1 MSTKTITGL
10 YDNHEAA
17 ARTVRDLKAANIR
30 ESDIS
35 LVAHP
40 SGDYEMTDHSTANG
54 AVVGAETGAST
65 GAVVGGGAGLLAGL
79 GMLAIPGLGPVVA
92 AGWLVAT
99 AAGAVAGAIAGTAA
113 GGLIGSLT
121 DAGVSPEQASVYA
134 EGVRRGGALVTV
146 RVDEIYAAKAETI
159 MQRNGRID
167 VSDRERAYR
176 DTGWNKFDEKAVP
189 FTAAD
194 AARER
199 AIYSSTQSL

>member
-1 MSTKTITGL
+1 MSSKTITGL

-17 ARTVRDLKAANIR
+17 ARTVRDLKAANFR

-40 SGDYEMTDHSTANG
+40 SGDYVVNNGTNSSG
-54 AVVGAETGAST
+54 AVVGAETGGSA

-79 GMLAIPGLGPVVA
+79 GMMAIPGVGPVVA

-99 AAGAVAGAIAGTAA
+99 AVGAVAGAIAGGAA

-121 DAGVSPEQASVYA
+121 DAGVSPEHASVYA

-146 RVDEIYAAKAETI
+146 RTDEFNAARAETI

-167 VSDRERAYR
+167 VTERGRAYR
-176 DTGWNKFDEKAVP
+176 DGGWDHFDEKSVP
-189 FTAAD
+189 FTSSD

-199 AIYSSTQSL
+199 SLYSSNQSL